1 MAKTRFLAIILF
13 LIGAFAG
20 YFNAADFLT
29 PESFLARFPFQL
41 GLDLSGGAQLVY
53 QADVSSLVFAEVKE
67 AMEGLRDVIE
77 RRVNLFGVTEPVVQ
91 VEKHG
96 EERRLIV
103 ELAGISDVNQAIKM
117 IGATPYLEFRVERP
131 AAERDAIL
139 EKQKSG
145 DSSAEDPYFI
155 PSILTGRYLKR
166 AALDFNQTTFEP
178 VVDLE
183 FNGEGEKIFSD
194 LTRENIDKRL
204 AIYIDGIPLSA
215 PVVREE
221 ITGGKAQISGQF
233 TPPEAKA
240 LVRNLNAGAL
250 PIPIKLIS
258 QQIIG
263 ASLGNDALA
272 RGIRAG
278 MYGAAAIA
286 VFLIFWY
293 RILGLAAIL
302 ALFVYIVLILALFKL
317 IPVTLT
323 AAGIAGFILSMG
335 VAVDANILIFER
347 FKEEARGGKN
357 LNLALE
363 DGFKRGWTSIRDSNF
378 SSLIT
383 AAILYWFSTSLVKGF
398 ALTLG
403 LGILI
408 SLFSALIVTKTFV
421 FALGVKQVGRLS
433 SFLFGAGFRNIHNH
447 KL

>member
-13 LIGAFAG
+13 LIGALAG
-20 YFNAADFLT
+20 YFNVASFLA
-29 PESFLARFPFQL
+29 PENFLARFPFRL
-41 GLDLSGGAQLVY
+41 GLDLSGGAQLIY
-53 QADVSSLVFAEVKE
+53 QADISSLAASEVKE
-67 AMEGLRDVIE
+67 SMEGLRDVIE

-91 VEKHG
+91 VEKRG

-117 IGATPYLEFRVERP
+117 IGATPYLEFRVERS
-131 AAERDAIL
+131 AEERDAIL
-139 EKQKSG
+139 EKQKTG

-178 VVDLE
+178 VVNLE
-183 FNGEGEKIFSD
+183 FNDEGEKIFSS
-194 LTRENIDKRL
+194 LTRENVGKRL
-204 AIYIDGIPLSA
+204 AIYIDGVLLSA
-215 PVVREE
+215 PMVREE
-221 ITGGKAQISGQF
+221 ITGGKAQISGKF

-258 QQIIG
+258 QQTVG
-263 ASLGNDALA
+263 ASLGRDALA

-278 MYGAAAIA
+278 LYGAIAIA
-286 VFLIFWY
+286 VFLVLRY
-293 RILGLAAIL
+293 RILGAAAVL
-302 ALFVYIVLILALFKL
+302 ALFVYISFVLALFKL

-347 FKEEARGGKN
+347 FKEEVKSGKN
-357 LNLALE
+357 LTSSLE
-363 DGFKRGWTSIRDSNF
+363 NGFKRGWTSIRDSNI
-378 SSLIT
+378 SSFIT
-383 AAILYWFSTSLVKGF
+383 AMILYWFSTSLVKGF

-403 LGILI
+403 LGILV
-408 SLFSALIVTKTFV
+408 SLFSGLIITRFFV
-421 FALGVKQVGRLS
+421 FSLTVKQAGRIS
-433 SFLFGAGFRNIHNH
+433 SFLFGAEFKNLFSNQ
-447 KL
+447 

>member
-13 LIGAFAG
+13 LIGALAG
-20 YFNAADFLT
+20 YFDAAPFLA
-29 PESFLARFPFQL
+29 PESFLARFPFRL

-53 QADVSSLVFAEVKE
+53 QADVSLLAASEIKE
-67 AMEGLRDVIE
+67 SMEGLRDVIE
-77 RRVNLFGVTEPVVQ
+77 RRVNHLGVAEPIVQ

-139 EKQKSG
+139 EKQKTDNSL
-145 DSSAEDPYFI
+145 SEDPYFI

-178 VVDLE
+178 VVNLE
-183 FNGEGEKIFSD
+183 FNSEGENIFSN
-194 LTRENIDKRL
+194 LTRENIGKRL
-204 AIYIDGIPLSA
+204 AIYIDGTPLSA
-215 PVVREE
+215 PTVREE
-221 ITGGKAQISGQF
+221 IIGGRAQISGKF
-233 TPPEAKA
+233 TPEQAKT
-240 LVRNLNAGAL
+240 LVKDLNAGAL

-258 QQIIG
+258 QQNIG
-263 ASLGNDALA
+263 ASLGSDALA

-278 MYGAAAIA
+278 LYGAMAIA
-286 VFLIFWY
+286 VFLILWY
-293 RILGLAAIL
+293 RIPGLVAIL
-302 ALFVYIVLILALFKL
+302 ALLIYISLVLALFKL

-347 FKEEARGGKN
+347 FKEETRSGKN
-357 LNLALE
+357 IAFALE
-363 DGFKRGWTSIRDSNF
+363 DGFKRGWTSIRDSNI
-378 SSLIT
+378 SSFIT
-383 AAILYWFSTSLVKGF
+383 AMILYWFSTSLVRGF

-403 LGILI
+403 LGILV
-408 SLFSALIVTKTFV
+408 SLFSALIITKIFI
-421 FALGVKQVGRLS
+421 FALGVRQVNRIS
-433 SFLFGAGFRNIHNH
+433 SFLFGAGFRNIS
-447 KL
+447 